1 MGHDDSDDGPR
12 DVEGYA
18 AEGDAVP
25 IPDELLDYLHET
37 LGADFRRVVHYDADT
52 VAVASVEGVETS
64 YTEAE
69 LHDLVEDLR
78 LRDLGRPVQERFHE
92 FGSLYCS
99 LHAFDDALLVHFVQD
114 RRRGTLVELDPVRA
128 PVITDFVHDVLE
140 ILDEFSEQEIA
151 RAPRWA
157 SDE

>member
-1 MGHDDSDDGPR
+1 MDHDESDDGPR
-12 DVEGYA
+12 DVETYGA
-18 AEGDAVP
+18 DGDA
-25 IPDELLDYLHET
+25 IPLPSELLDYLRET
-37 LGADFRRVVHYDADT
+37 LGADLRRVVHYDAHT
-52 VAVASVEGVETS
+52 IAVAADEDVGTS

-78 LRDLGRPVQERFHE
+78 LRDLGRPIQERFHE

-114 RRRGTLVELDPVRA
+114 RRRGTLVELDPSRA

-151 RAPRWA
+151 RAPQWA
-157 SDE
+157 RE